1 MIEPITLT
9 IPYYSD
15 PHHLRV
21 AIESVLLQDDDQWR
35 LIVSDDSERDEARR
49 TIESMGLARDARVRC
64 IQNPRNLG
72 MVANWNA
79 CLDVTTTPLGTLLHA
94 DDALEPH
101 YVSMMRALAT
111 AYPEASAFFCEA
123 RIIDAGGQE
132 RFSFADWIKRF
143 YLPGNATQG
152 EPFAVCG
159 ERGLRAIMAGNFIMC
174 PTLCYRVGALRGR
187 RFNAQYQQVQDLDLT
202 SRLLMDG
209 DTLVG
214 SREQAYT
221 YRRHPNAATTRQSAS
236 LLRFDEEFALFD
248 AVAARAAALG
258 WDRAATVAARKTIVR
273 LHLIYRAI
281 GELLH
286 FRWSSAVRCV
296 QRAYRGGPG
305 RA

>member
-94 DDALEPH
+94 DDALETH

-111 AYPEASAFFCEA
+111 AYPEASAFFL
-123 RIIDAGGQE
+123 R
-132 RFSFADWIKRF
+132 S
-143 YLPGNATQG
+143 
-152 EPFAVCG
+152 VC
-159 ERGLRAIMAGNFIMC
+159 
-174 PTLCYRVGALRGR
+174 
-187 RFNAQYQQVQDLDLT
+187 
-202 SRLLMDG
+202 
-209 DTLVG
+209 
-214 SREQAYT
+214 
-221 YRRHPNAATTRQSAS
+221 
-236 LLRFDEEFALFD
+236 
-248 AVAARAAALG
+248 
-258 WDRAATVAARKTIVR
+258 
-273 LHLIYRAI
+273 
-281 GELLH
+281 
-286 FRWSSAVRCV
+286 
-296 QRAYRGGPG
+296 
-305 RA
+305 